1 MIEPLALGLIAGLG
15 LWCMLRGFA
24 PVKRSLGPALDALNA
39 PRRDVD
45 LPTSNGFDSIGERF
59 GAWVMSVTDSDLG
72 SLSADLAVMDRSEE
86 YHLIQRFRT
95 AVTYGLMPVL
105 TWIMLVAFGLSFVP
119 LALAV
124 LAGIGFAAA
133 GWFITDGQIR
143 TAAQQRREEFE
154 SALVS
159 YVQLMSIQLAGGSG
173 IDEALRTASDY
184 GTGWSFNVLR
194 SALTDARARGVSP
207 WVSLDAAGTRYGLD
221 SLIDLASTMELAGV
235 SGAHIRESLL
245 TKARALRNHQIN
257 HIEREAST
265 KTLAMAGPTSF
276 MVAGFI
282 VLIGYPAFNAIL
294 NI

>member
-1 MIEPLALGLIAGLG
+1 MLEPLALGLIGGLG
-15 LWCMLRGFA
+15 LWCMLRGLV
-24 PVKRSLGPALDALNA
+24 PLRRPLGPALEALHT
-39 PRRDVD
+39 PRHGIELDGVG
-45 LPTSNGFDSIGERF
+45 GFDSFSERF
-59 GAWVMSVTDSDLG
+59 ASWVMLVTDSDL
-72 SLSADLAVMDRSEE
+72 SMLRQDLAVMERTEE

-95 AVTYGLMPVL
+95 GLVYGIVPLAM
-105 TWIMLVAFGLSFVP
+105 WLVFTSFGLAFVP
-119 LALAV
+119 LALAMLIA
-124 LAGIGFAAA
+124 LAMAVFGWFVTDSQVSSAAA
-133 GWFITDGQIR
+133 D
-143 TAAQQRREEFE
+143 RRQDFE

-184 GTGWSFNVLR
+184 GSGWSFQVLR
-194 SALTDARARGVSP
+194 SALTDARTRGVSP

-257 HIEREAST
+257 NIEREASSR
-265 KTLAMAGPTSF
+265 TLAMAGPTSF